1 MTLPHI
7 DLSPQIDVD
16 DRVFKRFLRF
26 PVARE
31 FEGAVGENAAW
42 TREWYAQN
50 GRPWLVT
57 IEADETIQ
65 HLCSDI
71 WPEALNLGVI
81 IASAGA
87 EAELAAAEHWENDE
101 PDRYYFLECFASAI
115 VDELLTQTRNR
126 LGASKHYC
134 PGYPDWSIAANIPL
148 LAAIKNVTDLPHAL
162 ETLDSGMLTPKK
174 SQIAVCELP
183 AA

>member
-1 MTLPHI
+1 MSTLCFEA
-7 DLSPQIDVD
+7 SPSIEVD

-31 FEGAVGENAAW
+31 FEGAVGENATWA
-42 TREWYAQN
+42 RDWYTQN
-50 GRPWLVT
+50 GRPWLIA

-65 HLCSDI
+65 QLSSDI
-71 WPEALNLGVI
+71 WPEAPKLGVI

-101 PDRYYFLECFASAI
+101 PDRYYFLECFASAV
-115 VDELLTQTRNR
+115 VDELLTQNRNS
-126 LGASKHYC
+126 LGATRHYC

-148 LAAIKNVTDLPHAL
+148 LAAIKNVVELPRPL

-174 SQIAVCELP
+174 TQIAVFELP
-183 AA
+183 SA

>member
-1 MTLPHI
+1 MTLPHCDI
-7 DLSPQIDVD
+7 SPKVDVD

-42 TREWYAQN
+42 ARNWYTQH

-57 IEADETIQ
+57 IEANETIQ
-65 HLCSDI
+65 HLSSDL
-71 WPEALNLGVI
+71 WPEAPRLGVI

-87 EAELAAAEHWENDE
+87 EAELAAAEHWKNNE
-101 PDRYYFLECFASAI
+101 PDRYYFLECFASAV
-115 VDELLTQTRNR
+115 VDELLTQTRNKF
-126 LGASKHYC
+126 GATKHYC

-148 LAAIKNVTDLPHAL
+148 LAAIKDATDLPHAL

-174 SQIAVCELP
+174 SQIAVFELP
-183 AA
+183 SA